1 MNDKEICP
9 ICGEGRMTAHVD
21 PVETEYKGV
30 KGLVPLHYQ
39 LCDACMSDSAGAT
52 EMRANKRAVLAF
64 RKHVDGLL
72 TGSEITALR
81 SRYRLNQK
89 QAARLFGG
97 GPVAFSKYEN
107 DDVAHSEA
115 MDKLLRL
122 VLRSEAAFWE
132 LAEQE
137 GMTSELKPVKAAK
150 HFSFAKKISSNVIV
164 ANFGNGGFQPS
175 PSAGMH
181 AYQGVSHGAESPAGE
196 RAWK

>member
-1 MNDKEICP
+1 MNDKEVCP
-9 ICGEGRMTAHVD
+9 ICGEGHMTAHVD
-21 PVETEYKGV
+21 QVETEYKGR

-39 LCDACMSDSAGAT
+39 LCDTCMSDSAGAF

-64 RKHVDGLL
+64 RKQVDGLL
-72 TGSEITALR
+72 TGAEIAALR
-81 SRYRLNQK
+81 ARYKLNQK

-132 LAEQE
+132 LVEQE
-137 GMTSELKPVKAAK
+137 GMTAELQPAK
-150 HFSFAKKISSNVIV
+150 TAEHSFFARKVSSNVIV
-164 ANFGNGGFQPS
+164 ANFGNGGFRPS
-175 PSAGMH
+175 SSVGMH
-181 AYQGVSHGAESPAGE
+181 PYQAADRGAEPHAGDL
-196 RAWK
+196 AWK

>member
-1 MNDKEICP
+1 MNEKALCP
-9 ICGEGRMTAHVD
+9 ICGAGHVTGHVD
-21 PVETEYKGV
+21 ELETEYKGERA
-30 KGLVPLHYQ
+30 LVSSHYL
-39 LCDACMSDSAGAT
+39 LCDACGSDFAGAD

-81 SRYRLNQK
+81 SRYGLNQK

-137 GMTSELKPVKAAK
+137 GMTSELKPAKAAE
-150 HFSFAKKISSNVIV
+150 HIVFAKKVSSNVIV
-164 ANFGNGGFQPS
+164 ATFGNGGFRPS

-181 AYQGVSHGAESPAGE
+181 AYQAAGHGAEPHAGE
-196 RAWK
+196 RVWK

>member
-9 ICGEGRMTAHVD
+9 ICGAGHVTGHVD
-21 PVETEYKGV
+21 ELETEYKGE
-30 KGLVPLHYQ
+30 KALVSSHYL
-39 LCDACMSDSAGAT
+39 LCDACGSDFAGAD

-64 RKHVDGLL
+64 RKQVDGLL
-72 TGSEITALR
+72 TGAEIVALR
-81 SRYRLNQK
+81 ARYKLNQK

-137 GMTSELKPVKAAK
+137 GMTAELQPAKAAE
-150 HFSFAKKISSNVIV
+150 HIVFARKVSSNVIV
-164 ANFGNGGFQPS
+164 ANFGNGGFRPS
-175 PSAGMH
+175 PSVGMH
-181 AYQGVSHGAESPAGE
+181 AYQAAAHGAEPHAEE

>member
-1 MNDKEICP
+1 MNDKALCP
-9 ICGEGRMTAHVD
+9 ICGAGHVTGHVD
-21 PVETEYKGV
+21 ELEIEYKG
-30 KGLVPLHYQ
+30 KGAVVPSHYL
-39 LCDACMSDSAGAT
+39 LCDACGSDFAGAN
-52 EMRANKRAVLAF
+52 EMRANKRAVMAF

-72 TGSEITALR
+72 TGAEIVALR
-81 SRYRLNQK
+81 ARYKLNQK

-137 GMTSELKPVKAAK
+137 GMRAELQPAKAAEPIV
-150 HFSFAKKISSNVIV
+150 FARKLSSNVIV
-164 ANFGNGGFQPS
+164 ANFGNGGFRPS

-181 AYQGVSHGAESPAGE
+181 SYQAGANGAEHEAGAL
-196 RAWK
+196 AWK